1 MAYNTADN
9 CLLDRC
15 HIINIAGIV
24 EDLLALSMSCKQT
37 LTSLLRLLYAYR
49 GEADFSVLSHVNTV
63 SLNVAKISVDAT
75 PGLVG
80 DIKQVLIKL
89 LLSPA
94 GYVQP
99 CLTLLASQ
107 SLKLFHFLACYL
119 VSICAC
125 LIKHTLLCN
134 YAPPT

>member
-1 MAYNTADN
+1 MVLNFGLMT
-9 CLLDRC
+9 
-15 HIINIAGIV
+15 V
-24 EDLLALSMSCKQT
+24 FSMPSPFVWQ
-37 LTSLLRLLYAYR
+37 
-49 GEADFSVLSHVNTV
+49 V

-107 SLKLFHFLACYL
+107 SLKLFHFLACYP